1 MTSGAHVES
10 IDAVREFLAALHT
23 FGQEVCDSVA
33 SFDVEVQA
41 SVEALTEVEPAFWKH
56 ELRRSE
62 EAVSRAK
69 IELERCR
76 ASTLPGGDPRSCME
90 ERKQLDRARRKQQF
104 IEEKIEAVR
113 RWGNSVRP
121 QVDEYEARATQL
133 GTVFDSEFPRAVLML
148 NRVLDALQSYT
159 GVTAQDE
166 SRSAVVAPQP
176 SPQPHEIGE
185 RESQVPRSS
194 EPSPA
199 ARERSGSAAES
210 LEER

>member
-23 FGQEVCDSVA
+23 FGQEVRDSVA
-33 SFDVEVQA
+33 SFNVEVQT
-41 SVEALTEVEPAFWKH
+41 SVEELTEVEPAFWKH

-90 ERKQLDRARRKQQF
+90 ERKQLDRARRKHQY
-104 IEEKIEAVR
+104 IEEKIDAVR
-113 RWGNSVRP
+113 RWGNTVRP
-121 QVDEYEARATQL
+121 QVDEYAARATQL
-133 GTVFDSEFPRAVLML
+133 GTVFDAEFPRAVLML

-159 GVTAQDE
+159 GVTVQDE
-166 SRSAVVAPQP
+166 SRSAVVAPQL
-176 SPQPHEIGE
+176 SPHLDETSE
-185 RESQVPRSS
+185 TVNQVPDSS
-194 EPSPA
+194 EPPPA
-199 ARERSGSAAES
+199 ARDRSGSTAES
-210 LEER
+210 LE